1 MLLCVNLCE
10 LVTFTITFF
19 ENGIKSLK
27 KDFAMNW
34 ENSFIYFFQC
44 NKVVPSQDI
53 TERIAPHHVQNTAR
67 EATVTL

>member
-19 ENGIKSLK
+19 KNGIKSLK
-27 KDFAMNW
+27 KDFAMN
-34 ENSFIYFFQC
+34 FFQC
-44 NKVVPSQDI
+44 NKVVPSQHI